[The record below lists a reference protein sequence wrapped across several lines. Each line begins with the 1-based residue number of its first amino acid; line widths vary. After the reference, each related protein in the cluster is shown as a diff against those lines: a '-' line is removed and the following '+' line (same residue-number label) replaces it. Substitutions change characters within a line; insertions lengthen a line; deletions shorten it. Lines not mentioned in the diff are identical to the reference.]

1 MRISKTLLL
10 VPLLAG
16 LVACSTTP
24 KAPAVVAGGYT
35 AIAPTDTYVVKAAHV
50 AVETQA
56 SNSKQA
62 LQLIEVLDAK
72 QQVVSGV
79 NYELLL
85 SVNVAGQVQR
95 VKAVVWWQAWSP
107 TPYQLQSWTVVA

>member
-1 MRISKTLLL
+1 MRIQALFLL
-10 VPLLAG
+10 PLLAT
-16 LVACSTTP
+16 LAACSSTP
-24 KAPAVVAGGYT
+24 KAPAVMAGGYST
-35 AIAPTDTYVVKAAHV
+35 ISPTDSYVAKAAQV

-56 SNSKQA
+56 SRSKQQI
-62 LQLIEVLDAK
+62 QLLEVLDAK

-85 SVNVAGQVQR
+85 SVNMDQQPKR

-107 TPYQLQSWTVVA
+107 TPYQLQSWTVME

>member
-1 MRISKTLLL
+1 MHAQRAEL
-10 VPLLAG
+10 
-16 LVACSTTP
+16 
-24 KAPAVVAGGYT
+24 
-35 AIAPTDTYVVKAAHV
+35 
-50 AVETQA
+50 
-56 SNSKQA
+56 
-62 LQLIEVLDAK
+62 LDALVFNVFPLI
-72 QQVVSGV
+72 QTVIYSLMNMQGRFIGLV